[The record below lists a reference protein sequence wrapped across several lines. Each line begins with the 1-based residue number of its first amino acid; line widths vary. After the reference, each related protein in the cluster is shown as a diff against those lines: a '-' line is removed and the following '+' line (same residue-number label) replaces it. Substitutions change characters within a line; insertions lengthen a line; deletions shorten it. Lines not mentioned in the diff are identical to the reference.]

1 MRCPGHPGSRGRD
14 DTAGGQKSCVHAACP
29 ITSETD
35 HQQPHKGRRSRCA
48 RCRSQHGEGYVS
60 ARLLLRVIHR
70 GGSPRRRERECK
82 QSKKTQNCPGK
93 RRTCERAMEREQ
105 NHSTKGPPCFCA
117 SLAELV
123 LLMQHELRL
132 LHTRVPSAPTK
143 LVAAC
148 YMFALV
154 CMHNTTLDGLR
165 RRNFASCGRD
175 GRKGRGH

>member
-1 MRCPGHPGSRGRD
+1 MPGASRLARAGRHSRRTKILCPCNTSDNIRD
-14 DTAGGQKSCVHAACP
+14 GPPSTTQRSKVEVRTLQKSTRGGLCFL
-29 ITSETD
+29 
-35 HQQPHKGRRSRCA
+35 
-48 RCRSQHGEGYVS
+48 
-60 ARLLLRVIHR
+60 RLLLRVIHR
-70 GGSPRRRERECK
+70 GGLSDAEGRESANNPK
-82 QSKKTQNCPGK
+82 QTQNCPGK

-105 NHSTKGPPCFCA
+105 NHSTKGPPCLCA

-148 YMFALV
+148 YIFALV
-154 CMHNTTLDGLR
+154 CIHNTLDGLR

-175 GRKGRGH
+175 GRKGRGGH